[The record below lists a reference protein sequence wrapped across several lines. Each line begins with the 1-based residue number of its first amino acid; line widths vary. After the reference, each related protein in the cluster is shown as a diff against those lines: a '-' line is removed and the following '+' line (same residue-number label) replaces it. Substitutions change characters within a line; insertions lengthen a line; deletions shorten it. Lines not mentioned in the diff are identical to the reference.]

1 MAGWMR
7 GGFSPPW
14 FEHRSCHGK
23 RSGVKSIQH
32 ARDGIGEGRLLV
44 ASLAQGLLATGA
56 VFIMSKIHDGP
67 SGPANRPIIDPGI
80 VDSKRLQMFYASV
93 KEGSF
98 AGAAQLLSLS
108 PSAISHAMKAL
119 EEELGCALFRR
130 FGPQV
135 KPTGAAVRLL
145 PMVEDLLLRMSSMK
159 SELASLDGRHEKL
172 SFRLPASLAGMV
184 PPGVL
189 STFIECFPAADFQI
203 VVKEAGASTGT
214 GEGLDFEID
223 YVDRVPRDVV
233 RRDLLVEQ
241 FSAYVAP
248 FHELGQKSRISHGD
262 LARCLLV
269 FPDRFTRDWLLPQM
283 ERGLVKLRSSIL
295 PGPDA
300 SRELARQGQGVVF
313 LPAWA
318 VGAAVREGAL
328 VCLKLQGLEFRR
340 TCCAWWLPN
349 RPLTWVAEVFLS
361 LLAAKTG
368 VLGEDE

>member
-1 MAGWMR
+1 M
-7 GGFSPPW
+7 
-14 FEHRSCHGK
+14 
-23 RSGVKSIQH
+23 
-32 ARDGIGEGRLLV
+32 L
-44 ASLAQGLLATGA
+44 
-56 VFIMSKIHDGP
+56 
-67 SGPANRPIIDPGI
+67 
-80 VDSKRLQMFYASV
+80 SV
-93 KEGSF
+93 
-98 AGAAQLLSLS
+98 S

-119 EEELGCALFRR
+119 EEDLGCALFRR

-145 PMVEDLLLRMSSMK
+145 PMVEDLLVRMSSMK
-159 SELASLDGRHEKL
+159 SELASLDGRHERL
-172 SFRLPASLAGMV
+172 AFRLPASLVGML

-203 VVKEAGASTGT
+203 LVKEDGLSAGT
-214 GEGLDFEID
+214 GERLDFEID

-241 FSAYVAP
+241 FAAYVAP
-248 FHELGQKSRISHGD
+248 FHELGQKTRISHTD

-269 FPDRFTRDWLLPQM
+269 FPDRPTQDWLLPQM
-283 ERGLVKLRSSIL
+283 ERGSVKLRKSIL

-313 LPAWA
+313 LPGWA
-318 VGAAVREGAL
+318 GGGAVRDGAL

-340 TCCAWWLPN
+340 TCCAWWSPT

-361 LLAAKTG
+361 LLTAKTG
-368 VLGEDE
+368 IQPEGE

>member
-1 MAGWMR
+1 
-7 GGFSPPW
+7 
-14 FEHRSCHGK
+14 
-23 RSGVKSIQH
+23 VKSIQH
-32 ARDGIGEGRLLV
+32 NKGWIVDEPPLI
-44 ASLAQGLLATGA
+44 ASLAQGLLARDA
-56 VFIMSKIHDGP
+56 VSIMSKIHD
-67 SGPANRPIIDPGI
+67 RPKDLTDTLVIDPGI

-98 AGAAQLLSLS
+98 AGAAQMLSVS

-119 EEELGCALFRR
+119 EEDLGCALFRR

-145 PMVEDLLLRMSSMK
+145 PMVEDLLVRMSSMK

-172 SFRLPASLAGMV
+172 AFRLPASLAGML

-203 VVKEAGASTGT
+203 VVKEDGLSVGT

-248 FHELGQKSRISHGD
+248 FHELGQKSRISHAD

-269 FPDRFTRDWLLPQM
+269 FPDRLTQDWLLPQM
-283 ERGLVKLRSSIL
+283 ERGLVKLRKSIL

-313 LPAWA
+313 LPGWA
-318 VGAAVREGAL
+318 GGSAVRDGSL

-340 TCCAWWLPN
+340 TCCAWWSPN

-368 VLGEDE
+368 VQAEAE